1 MIAEKMEEVKQNPFN
16 SAENSSSSKHQF
28 IDIMTET
35 ELCEVLELYFPI
47 IKLDKKTYMIGVER
61 KVIQTK
67 NEKLFIKTLEGYI
80 PLERYIKLECI
91 DGSLQIEKTI
101 RDLMK
106 TFKQV
111 VILHMLG
118 HKATPAIISNYEAVE
133 NINQEIFLAIISRL
147 RE

>member
-1 MIAEKMEEVKQNPFN
+1 
-16 SAENSSSSKHQF
+16 
-28 IDIMTET
+28 
-35 ELCEVLELYFPI
+35 
-47 IKLDKKTYMIGVER
+47 
-61 KVIQTK
+61 
-67 NEKLFIKTLEGYI
+67 
-80 PLERYIKLECI
+80 
-91 DGSLQIEKTI
+91 
-101 RDLMK
+101 MK

>member
-61 KVIQTK
+61 KVI
-67 NEKLFIKTLEGYI
+67 
-80 PLERYIKLECI
+80 
-91 DGSLQIEKTI
+91 
-101 RDLMK
+101 
-106 TFKQV
+106 
-111 VILHMLG
+111 
-118 HKATPAIISNYEAVE
+118 
-133 NINQEIFLAIISRL
+133 
-147 RE
+147 